1 MTTTLVVVDVGSS
14 SVKLGAYNLRR
25 ADTAAK
31 TAAPSSTA
39 WPDAETPTWI
49 ASARAEMPEQ
59 QRYDAFKAM
68 LSSFLAQNAIA
79 EVRAVGHRI
88 VHGGTKFSAS
98 CVLDAAA
105 ERDLLAL
112 KELAP
117 LHLPIALEWVTLCRT
132 TFGPAVPQI
141 AVFDTAFFAGLPAV
155 AQCYAIPLDVQK
167 SHGVRRFGFHGLAH
181 ESMLRRM
188 QDLRPDLERGGR
200 LISIQLGAGCS
211 IAAIDR
217 GVPQD
222 TSMGFSP
229 LEGLVMATR
238 SGDIDAGLL
247 TFLQRTAGF
256 TPENLEGLLN
266 TQSGLL
272 GLSGLSGDM
281 RALLKSKSQEA
292 DFAIELYCY
301 RIRKY
306 VGAYAAVLGGID
318 AIVFGGGVGE
328 HSPEVRERI
337 LAGMEWCGVTIDHDR
352 NHAARGANETDA
364 RISSPRSTVEV
375 WVVAVDEGA
384 VLAREAAVVLGGRTN
399 DAFEFGLTGSGP
411 AA

>member
-1 MTTTLVVVDVGSS
+1 VRTQAICRSAAQLQDMTTTLLVVDAGSS
-14 SVKLGAYNLRR
+14 SVKLGAYDLRSDR
-25 ADTAAK
+25 
-31 TAAPSSTA
+31 
-39 WPDAETPTWI
+39 I
-49 ASARAEMPEQ
+49 ASAHAEMPEQ
-59 QRYDAFKAM
+59 ERSVAFSAM
-68 LSSFLAQNAIA
+68 LSSFLEQNAIA

-88 VHGGTKFSAS
+88 VHGGMSFSAS

-105 ERDLLAL
+105 ERNLLAL

-117 LHLPIALEWVTLCRT
+117 LHLPIALDWVTLCRA

-167 SHGVRRFGFHGLAH
+167 TQGVRRFGFHGLAH
-181 ESMLRRM
+181 ESMLRRI

-217 GVPQD
+217 GVPRD

-229 LEGLVMATR
+229 LEGLVMSTR
-238 SGDIDAGLL
+238 SGDIDPGLL

-256 TPENLEGLLN
+256 TSETLEGLLN
-266 TQSGLL
+266 NQSGLL

-281 RALLKSKSQEA
+281 RALLKSRSQEA

-352 NHAARGANETDA
+352 NHAARGADETDV
-364 RISSPRSTVEV
+364 RISSTRGNVDV

-384 VLAREAAVVLGGRTN
+384 VLAREATAVLGGRAN
-399 DAFEFGLTGSGP
+399 DEL
-411 AA
+411 

>member
-1 MTTTLVVVDVGSS
+1 MSVMTATLLVVDAGSS
-14 SVKLGAYNLRR
+14 SVRLGAYDLNSVD
-25 ADTAAK
+25 ATAS
-31 TAAPSSTA
+31 TAPSTPA
-39 WPDAETPTWI
+39 GPDTKPPTRIAGAHAEI
-49 ASARAEMPEQ
+49 LDQ
-59 QRYDAFKAM
+59 QRSNGFEAM
-68 LSSFLAQNAIA
+68 LDSFLEQNAITD
-79 EVRAVGHRI
+79 VRAVGHRI
-88 VHGGTKFSAS
+88 VHGGMRFSES
-98 CVLDAAA
+98 CVLDATA

-117 LHLPIALEWVTLCRT
+117 LHLPIALEWMSLCRT

-141 AVFDTAFFAGLPAV
+141 AVFDTAFFATLPAV

-181 ESMLRRM
+181 ESMLRNIR
-188 QDLRPDLERGGR
+188 QLRPDLDRGGR

-217 GVPQD
+217 GVPKD

-238 SGDIDAGLL
+238 SGDVDAGLL

-256 TPENLEGLLN
+256 STESLERLLN
-266 TQSGLL
+266 TESGLL

-281 RALLKSKSQEA
+281 RALLKSTSQEA

-306 VGAYAAVLGGID
+306 IGAYMAALGGID

-337 LAGMEWCGVTIDHDR
+337 LAGMEWCGVAIDHDR
-352 NHAARGANETDA
+352 NNATRGADDTSA
-364 RISSPRSTVEV
+364 RISSAGSTVDV

-384 VLAREAAVVLGGRTN
+384 VLAREATAVLFGRTT
-399 DAFEFGLTGSGP
+399 DGL
-411 AA
+411 

>member
-1 MTTTLVVVDVGSS
+1 M
-14 SVKLGAYNLRR
+14 LG
-25 ADTAAK
+25 
-31 TAAPSSTA
+31 
-39 WPDAETPTWI
+39 
-49 ASARAEMPEQ
+49 
-59 QRYDAFKAM
+59 
-68 LSSFLAQNAIA
+68 SFLEHNAIG

-88 VHGGTKFSAS
+88 VHGGMSFSAS
-98 CVLDAAA
+98 CVLDATA
-105 ERDLLAL
+105 ERNLVAM

-117 LHLPIALEWVTLCRT
+117 LHLPIALDWVALCRA

-141 AVFDTAFFAGLPAV
+141 AVFDTAFFARLPAV

-167 SHGVRRFGFHGLAH
+167 THGVRRFGFHGLAH
-181 ESMLRRM
+181 ESMLRRI

-200 LISIQLGAGCS
+200 LITIQLGAGCS

-222 TSMGFSP
+222 ISMGFSP
-229 LEGLVMATR
+229 LEGLVMSTR

-256 TPENLEGLLN
+256 TPESLERLLN

-281 RALLKSKSQEA
+281 RALLKSKSHEA

-306 VGAYAAVLGGID
+306 IGAYAAVLGGID
-318 AIVFGGGVGE
+318 AVVFGGGVGE
-328 HSPEVRERI
+328 NSPEVRERI
-337 LAGMEWCGVTIDHDR
+337 LAGMEWCGVTIDHNG
-352 NHAARGANETDA
+352 NHAARGADETAA
-364 RISSPRSTVEV
+364 RISSTRGTVDV

-384 VLAREAAVVLGGRTN
+384 VLARETTAVLSARP
-399 DAFEFGLTGSGP
+399 SGKL
-411 AA
+411 

>member
-1 MTTTLVVVDVGSS
+1 MTATLLVVDAGSS
-14 SVKLGAYNLRR
+14 SVRLAAYDLPSVD
-25 ADTAAK
+25 AVSLTGPPATAGSA
-31 TAAPSSTA
+31 TQ
-39 WPDAETPTWI
+39 TPTRT
-49 ASARAEMPEQ
+49 ASAHAEILDQ
-59 QRYDAFKAM
+59 QRSLAFNTM
-68 LSSFLAQNAIA
+68 LGSFLEQNAIT

-88 VHGGTKFSAS
+88 VHGGMSFSAS

-117 LHLPIALEWVTLCRT
+117 LHLPIALDWVTLCRA

-141 AVFDTAFFAGLPAV
+141 AVFDTAFFATLPAV

-167 SHGVRRFGFHGLAH
+167 THGARRFGFHGLAH
-181 ESMLRRM
+181 QSMLRRI
-188 QDLRPDLERGGR
+188 QQLRPDLDRGGR

-217 GVPQD
+217 DVPQD

-229 LEGLVMATR
+229 LEGLVMSTR

-256 TPENLEGLLN
+256 TPESLERLLN

-281 RALLKSKSQEA
+281 RALLKSRSQEA

-306 VGAYAAVLGGID
+306 IGAYMAVLGGID

-352 NHAARGANETDA
+352 NYAARGADETDA
-364 RISSPRSTVEV
+364 RISSPRGTVDV
-375 WVVAVDEGA
+375 WVVTVDEGA
-384 VLAREAAVVLGGRTN
+384 VLARETTAVLSGRPS
-399 DAFEFGLTGSGP
+399 DRL
-411 AA
+411 